1 MPHDYASVFGRIF
14 FPKTV
19 YTTVIYD
26 AERSDSLEFSL
37 VGRLRS
43 IGVIG
48 IPHNVGWK
56 GEGID
61 EGPAALRKAGIVRQL
76 SQVAEVV
83 EDLGDVETDL
93 PPRDDTNPRLLN
105 PYQVVAVCRAGAP
118 RVRSACEQGYFPV
131 ILGAEDSVIMAI
143 VEGLKQGIGET
154 IGLIYMDAHG
164 DFNTPDT
171 TPSGLI
177 GGMDV
182 ALLAGHGPD
191 LLTSIFGYKPQ
202 LREEQIALF
211 GARDLDPP
219 EREML
224 EKSKVHLYTMDKV
237 RELGPERAM
246 KEATEKLL
254 RASKRLYIHID
265 IDVLDPK
272 EIGATQLP
280 VPDGLGLAECSTAL
294 RVVRQSGRLCGLDVM
309 VFNAHKDPNGEEARK
324 LNQLVVDS
332 LQ

>member
-1 MPHDYASVFGRIF
+1 MTRI
-14 FPKTV
+14 
-19 YTTVIYD
+19 
-26 AERSDSLEFSL
+26 
-37 VGRLRS
+37 RS

-61 EGPAALRKAGIVRQL
+61 EGPTALRKAGIVRQL
-76 SQVAEVV
+76 SQAADVV
-83 EDLGDVETDL
+83 TDLGDVIANL
-93 PPRDDTNPRLLN
+93 PSRDDTNPRLLN
-105 PYQVVAVCRAGAP
+105 PYQVVAVCKAVAP
-118 RVRSACEQGYFPV
+118 RVRSACEQGYFPL
-131 ILGAEDSVIMAI
+131 ILGAEDSTIMGI

-154 IGLIYMDAHG
+154 IGLIYLDAHG
-164 DFNTPDT
+164 DFNTPET

-182 ALLAGHGPD
+182 AMLTGHGPD
-191 LLTSIFGYKPQ
+191 LLTNMFGHKPQ
-202 LREEQIALF
+202 LDEEQIAIF

-237 RELGPERAM
+237 REIGPENAM

-254 RASKRLYIHID
+254 RASRRIYVHID
-265 IDVLDPK
+265 IDVLDPD

-280 VPDGLGLAECSTAL
+280 VPGGLRLTECSNAL
-294 RVVRQSGRLCGLDVM
+294 RIVTQSEKLCGLAVM
-309 VFNAHKDPNGEEARK
+309 VFNPRKDANGEQAMK
-324 LNQLVVDS
+324 LNQMIVNS
-332 LQ
+332 LHLEK